1 MKAAFK
7 ILPELSTGKE
17 YHLLVEAG
25 RDSISLVWYSRA
37 PLKVEG
43 LFIYQS
49 AKNSSDTTLAE
60 DIQKLLAAEQLP
72 HYHSSVICYN
82 FKETLIVPGK
92 YYNNDNSAAMLD
104 CIYGEMPGNRQ
115 FTERLE
121 GMDAYNIYRVP
132 AAIQEAFSN
141 RFFAAGTFHSNSLL
155 IPCHQQKELYCI
167 VYNSY
172 IKILLFKE
180 GKLQLAQLFD
190 YNTPSDVAYHLLN
203 TCAQHHIDPAAL
215 TLTLSGFIDQQSNLY
230 EELYRY
236 FLNITME
243 ELPQDVEVADEIKTY
258 PEHFFSFLIDLVTCA
273 S

>member
-17 YHLLVEAG
+17 YHLLAEAG
-25 RDSISLVWYSRA
+25 RDSISLVWYSKQ
-37 PLKVEG
+37 PLKIEG

-49 AKNSSDTTLAE
+49 AKNSTDTTLAE
-60 DIQKLLAAEQLP
+60 DIQKLLATENLP

-82 FKETLIVPGK
+82 FKETLIVPGT

-104 CIYGEMPGNRQ
+104 CIYGDMPGNKY
-115 FTERLE
+115 FSEKLK
-121 GMDAYNIYRVP
+121 GMDAWNIYRVP
-132 AAIQEAFSN
+132 NAIHETFSN

-155 IPCHQQKELYCI
+155 IPYQQQKEFYCI

-172 IKILLFKE
+172 IKTLLFAD

-203 TCAQHHIDPAAL
+203 ICAQHHIDPSVL
-215 TLTLSGFIDQQSNLY
+215 TVTLSGFIDQQSNLY

-236 FLNITME
+236 FLNIKMD
-243 ELPQDVEVADEIKTY
+243 ELPQDTAVADDIKVY
-258 PEHFFSFLIDLVTCA
+258 PEHFFSFLITLVTCV